1 MRRGKSNRRMQTT
14 GRYTGDTSV
23 NAPIRVSKDS
33 TATAETPEIPEGP
46 RRRYLS
52 NVMLA
57 VLVRVTIRF
66 ETTASNLNLSR
77 CIVHRA
83 CLHI

>member
-1 MRRGKSNRRMQTT
+1 MQTAD
-14 GRYTGDTSV
+14 RYTGNTSV

-57 VLVRVTIRF
+57 VLVGVTIRF
-66 ETTASNLNLSR
+66 EASNLHLSR